1 MANTFH
7 MISADVTTSDPTV
20 LTAGG
25 GETLVV
31 VGFQVANVHATTAS
45 WLTAT
50 VYQSGGSTNSVL
62 AKEINIPVN
71 DAFSPMQGKMVLETG
86 DYIKLDAQA
95 NSSLEATIS
104 YLKVT

>member
-7 MISADVTTSDPTV
+7 MVSADVTTSDPTV
-20 LTAGG
+20 LTAGS
-25 GETLVV
+25 GETLVI
-31 VGFQVANVHATTAS
+31 VGFQIANVHATT
-45 WLTAT
+45 
-50 VYQSGGSTNSVL
+50 VL

>member
-7 MISADVTTSDPTV
+7 MVSADVTTSDPTV
-20 LTAGG
+20 LTAGS

-62 AKEINIPVN
+62 AK